1 MAEIQRIRLPG
12 QIAEPISH
20 YTDAVIAGAFL
31 WISGML
37 PTDAGGNLVGR
48 GDVVQQA
55 EQVFRN
61 IDAVLAAAG
70 LSFTNVVRVTVYL
83 RNVDDHPLINPVRR
97 KYFGE
102 SRPASTLV
110 EISRL
115 ALDDAL
121 VEIEA
126 VALMDPDGGSRPH
139 AAGTGA
145 EAMSRDQRREMARE
159 DRFDAEHDDT

>member
-1 MAEIQRIRLPG
+1 MKELERIRLPG
-12 QIAEPISH
+12 TIAEPMSH
-20 YTDAVIAGAFL
+20 YTDAVLAGGFL

-37 PTDAGGNLVGR
+37 PTDADGNLVGK
-48 GDVVQQA
+48 GDVVAQA

-61 IDAVLAAAG
+61 IEAVLTAAG
-70 LSFTNVVRVTVYL
+70 LTFAQVVRVTVYL
-83 RNVDDHPLINPVRR
+83 RNVDDRPLINPVRR

-121 VEIEA
+121 VEIEVVA
-126 VALMDPDGGSRPH
+126 VA
-139 AAGTGA
+139 
-145 EAMSRDQRREMARE
+145 
-159 DRFDAEHDDT
+159 

>member
-1 MAEIQRIRLPG
+1 VTEIQRIRLPDT
-12 QIAEPISH
+12 IAEPISH
-20 YTDAVIAGAFL
+20 YTDAVMAGGFL

-37 PTDAGGNLVGR
+37 PTDAAGELVGR
-48 GDVVQQA
+48 GDVVAQT

-61 IDAVLAAAG
+61 IEAVLTAAG
-70 LSFTNVVRVTVYL
+70 LGFTHVVRVTLYL
-83 RNVDDHPLINPVRR
+83 RNVDDRPLINPVRR

-115 ALDDAL
+115 AVDDAL

-126 VALMDPDGGSRPH
+126 VAFRSPDSAPSPR
-139 AAGTGA
+139 AAAARA
-145 EAMSRDQRREMARE
+145 EQMSWDQRRELARE
-159 DRFDAEHDDT
+159 DRFDTEHADT

>member
-1 MAEIQRIRLPG
+1 MTELQRIRLPG
-12 QIAEPISH
+12 TIAEPISH
-20 YTDAVIAGAFL
+20 YTDAVLAGGFL

-37 PTDAGGNLVGR
+37 PTDADGNLVGT
-48 GDVVQQA
+48 GDVVEQT

-61 IDAVLAAAG
+61 IDAVLSAAG
-70 LSFTNVVRVTVYL
+70 LSFANVVRVTLYL
-83 RNVDDHPLINPVRR
+83 RNVNDRPLINPVRR
-97 KYFGE
+97 KYFGK

-126 VALMDPDGGSRPH
+126 VAFVSPTGAARTDE
-139 AAGTGA
+139 AGTRG
-145 EAMSRDQRREMARE
+145 ESMSPDQRRELARE
-159 DRFDAEHDDT
+159 ERFDTGHDDT

>member
-1 MAEIQRIRLPG
+1 M
-12 QIAEPISH
+12 SH
-20 YTDAVIAGAFL
+20 YTDAVLAGGFL

-37 PTDAGGNLVGR
+37 PTDADGTLVGK
-48 GDVVQQA
+48 GDVLAQT

-61 IDAVLAAAG
+61 IEAVLTASG
-70 LSFTNVVRVTVYL
+70 LTFAQVVRVTVYL
-83 RNVDDHPLINPVRR
+83 RNVDDRPLINPVRR

-121 VEIEA
+121 IEIEA
-126 VALMDPDGGSRPH
+126 VAV
-139 AAGTGA
+139 T
-145 EAMSRDQRREMARE
+145 
-159 DRFDAEHDDT
+159 

>member
-1 MAEIQRIRLPG
+1 MKELERIRLPG
-12 QIAEPISH
+12 TIAEPMSH
-20 YTDAVIAGAFL
+20 YTDAVLAGGFL

-37 PTDAGGNLVGR
+37 PTDADGNLVGK
-48 GDVVQQA
+48 GDVVAQT

-61 IDAVLAAAG
+61 IEAVLTAAG
-70 LSFTNVVRVTVYL
+70 LTFAQVVRVTVYL
-83 RNVDDHPLINPVRR
+83 RNVDDRPLINPVRR
-97 KYFGE
+97 RYFGE

-126 VALMDPDGGSRPH
+126 VAV
-139 AAGTGA
+139 T
-145 EAMSRDQRREMARE
+145 
-159 DRFDAEHDDT
+159 

>member
-1 MAEIQRIRLPG
+1 MTELERIRLPG
-12 QIAEPISH
+12 TIAEPISH
-20 YTDAVIAGAFL
+20 YTDAVLAGGFL

-37 PTDAGGNLVGR
+37 PTDADGNLVGK
-48 GDVVQQA
+48 GDVVAQT

-61 IDAVLAAAG
+61 IDAVLTAAG
-70 LSFTNVVRVTVYL
+70 LSFAQVVRVTVYL
-83 RNVDDHPLINPVRR
+83 RNVDDRPLINPVRR

-115 ALDDAL
+115 AMDDAL

-126 VALMDPDGGSRPH
+126 VAV
-139 AAGTGA
+139 T
-145 EAMSRDQRREMARE
+145 
-159 DRFDAEHDDT
+159 